1 VMMMINLMAGLM
13 TSLMTSL
20 MTGLLDDRLD
30 VIISSA
36 LMDGRFHFFL
46 FLVLCFVSYPWL
58 RLMTGCLLYRVSYR
72 FD

>member
-1 VMMMINLMAGLM
+1 MMMINLMAGLM

-30 VIISSA
+30 DQ
-36 LMDGRFHFFL
+36 LGLDGRAVSFLFL
-46 FLVLCFVSYPWL
+46 FLVLCFVSHPWL
-58 RLMTGCLLYRVSYR
+58 RLMTDCLLYRVSYR